1 MLRPSSGDVI
11 RHNRKWGGG
20 ANAERRAGTVG
31 AGVSVGDVN
40 GQHGGGQHVRAAEQL
55 GFLHLSGQTAT
66 SRVRGVSPHHHLA
79 KIFKWR
85 RKE

>member
-1 MLRPSSGDVI
+1 MLCLSSGDVI

-20 ANAERRAGTVG
+20 DNPERRAGTVG
-31 AGVSVGDVN
+31 SGVSVGDVN

-66 SRVRGVSPHHHLA
+66 SRVRGVSPHDVLA
-79 KIFKWR
+79 KVFKWR
-85 RKE
+85 HKE